1 MALQKMVNGVY
12 IDLTEVEI
20 EQRAAEAEAADLNL
34 NMVRAQRNS
43 SLRGSDWTQI
53 ADATLGDHTIEEW
66 AMYMQALK
74 DVPQPY
80 SRVSEVVWP
89 NDPPTQAAIDAA
101 AE

>member
-53 ADATLGDHTIEEW
+53 ADATLGDHTIGEW
-66 AMYMQALK
+66 ASYRLALR
-74 DVPQPY
+74 DLPQTY